1 MHVAAFVIDGDDER
15 VTLSSRICGIY
26 RVGNK
31 LGYIIV
37 IHYIRWHIYLRLH
50 TYAYYSIISLVVGFL
65 ERKGKRCMEE
75 VDHHAALLNVNLSGV
90 VARFVSKSCRTGVCP
105 LLLLFVPHAGCNLRS
120 MHAMRGVRV
129 LACCST
135 RKRSTRFVVRHNGQ
149 KLYPSKDSNLLCSAG
164 NQ

>member
-1 MHVAAFVIDGDDER
+1 
-15 VTLSSRICGIY
+15 
-26 RVGNK
+26 
-31 LGYIIV
+31 
-37 IHYIRWHIYLRLH
+37 
-50 TYAYYSIISLVVGFL
+50 
-65 ERKGKRCMEE
+65 MEE

-135 RKRSTRFVVRHNGQ
+135 RKRHDSWYGTMVKSCIHPKIQIYYVLPATSSKSAPATSSILLSQQINISNQPQPVEQSDCSCVRKNRLWPQTREIKRTFFYY
-149 KLYPSKDSNLLCSAG
+149 KLVKCTCG
-164 NQ
+164 MHVF

>member
-1 MHVAAFVIDGDDER
+1 
-15 VTLSSRICGIY
+15 
-26 RVGNK
+26 
-31 LGYIIV
+31 
-37 IHYIRWHIYLRLH
+37 
-50 TYAYYSIISLVVGFL
+50 
-65 ERKGKRCMEE
+65 MEE

-90 VARFVSKSCRTGVCP
+90 VARFVSKSFRTGVCP

-164 NQ
+164 NSSKSAPATSSILLSQQISTSNQPQPVEQSDCSCVRKSRLWPQTREIKRTFFYYKLVKCTCGMHVF